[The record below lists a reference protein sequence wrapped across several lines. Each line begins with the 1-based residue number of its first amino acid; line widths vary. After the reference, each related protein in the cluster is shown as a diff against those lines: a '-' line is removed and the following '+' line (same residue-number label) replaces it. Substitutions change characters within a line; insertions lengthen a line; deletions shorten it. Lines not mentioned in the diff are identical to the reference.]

1 MPAKR
6 LWEMKWTELKDYT
19 ERVCDVAIVPVGSI
33 EQHGPHAPLGVDTL
47 NAWKVAEL
55 VSERTGAV
63 VAPPIWYGSHMY
75 HQLGFPG
82 TVPIRSDVLKEY
94 VKDVIRGLVNAGFK
108 KIIILNA
115 HGQQWVLVGA
125 LHDIVPEVRVF
136 VAVATLWELAR
147 KTINEVCE
155 EPFKHADECET
166 SISLALYP
174 ELVDMS
180 KAGKEKSPTFIDSKY
195 LGGTTYMPE
204 EGGFPHHNISA
215 FYFQKETLKLGILGD
230 ATKAT
235 REKGMKIVEDAVSR
249 LAEFIQDLL
258 QKFPPGTSPFSK

>member
-1 MPAKR
+1 
-6 LWEMKWTELKDYT
+6 MKWPEIVEYT
-19 ERVCDVAIVPVGSI
+19 KKVSDVVLVPVGSI
-33 EQHGPHAPLGVDTL
+33 EQHGPHSPVGVDAL
-47 NAWKVAEL
+47 NALKLAEM
-55 VSERTGAV
+55 VSEKTGAV
-63 VAPPIWYGSHMY
+63 VAPPIWYGAHMY

-82 TVPIRSDVLKEY
+82 TIPIRSDVLKEY
-94 VKDVIRGLVNAGFK
+94 TKDVIRGLVNAGFN
-108 KIIILNA
+108 KIILVNA

-125 LHDIVPEVRVF
+125 LHDIVPEVKAF

-155 EPFKHADECET
+155 EPFRHADECET

-180 KAGKEKSPTFIDSKY
+180 KAGEERPPTFIDHRY
-195 LGGTTYMPE
+195 LGGTTYLPE

-215 FYFQKETLKLGILGD
+215 FYFQKETLKLGILGN

-235 REKGMKIVEDAVSR
+235 REKGLKVVETAVNKLS
-249 LAEFIQDLL
+249 EFIMDLL
-258 QKFPPGTSPFSK
+258 RKFPPGTSPFK

>member
-1 MPAKR
+1 MPAVR
-6 LWEMKWTELKDYT
+6 LWEMKWPELVEYAQK
-19 ERVCDVAIVPVGSI
+19 VCDVAIIPIGSI
-33 EQHGPHAPLGVDTL
+33 EQHGPHSPLGTDAL
-47 NAWKVAEL
+47 NAIKVAEM

-63 VAPPIWYGSHMY
+63 VAPPIWYGAHMY

-82 TVPIRSDVLKEY
+82 TIPIRSDVLKEY

-125 LHDIVPEVRVF
+125 LHDVAPEVKVF
-136 VAVATLWELAR
+136 IAVATLWELAR

-155 EPFKHADECET
+155 EPFRHADECET

-180 KAGKEKSPTFIDSKY
+180 KAGKERPPTFIDHRY

-204 EGGFPHHNISA
+204 EGGFPHHNITA

-230 ATKAT
+230 ATKASAQ
-235 REKGMKIVEDAVSR
+235 KGRVIVEDAVNR
-249 LAEFIQDLL
+249 LSQFIQDILK
-258 QKFPPGTSPFSK
+258 KFPPGTSPFQ